1 MKLDLNDDQRLLQE
15 SFIRFMAA
23 ESTPSRVRR
32 AELAGHDAQLWRGL
46 TDLGAIVMRAG
57 EAAGGSGASLLDAA
71 LLMEQAGRHLA
82 SGPLAEAMVAARLL
96 SEIGTPAAA
105 RWLAGAASG
114 EKIVT
119 FALHDAAA
127 QPRQLV
133 PGGAVADAVLVM
145 EGDDLVLIDLPRKPD
160 AVHNLGSLPL
170 AALALTGDN
179 GARTMLARDP
189 VARKLFQTGLEEWKL
204 LTAATLAGISDKAL
218 ELAAA
223 YSHQR
228 IQFGKPIGAYQ
239 GISHPLADL
248 AADTDGAK
256 FLVWRA
262 IAAVAESAPDAAALV
277 SMAYWWAARTSS
289 AVVAQALHT
298 FGGYGLSL
306 EYDIQ
311 LYHRRA
317 KALALTFG
325 DPALELDE
333 AGRRLWCAADIPLP
347 PTCAVGIDF
356 SYGEAAERLAAETRD
371 FFKTHLTPELRARAH
386 HSFEGHDWPLHRAL
400 GAARLLFPDWP
411 EAHGGRGADPYEA
424 VASQQVW
431 DEFDWSINAVAVAS
445 MVGFTIIWFGSD
457 ALKQEVLPRI
467 AAGEMICSL
476 GYSEPGSG
484 SDVFAAKTIA
494 VRDGDH
500 WIINGQ
506 KMWTSGAN
514 LASYVLLL
522 TRTDPAA
529 PKHQGITLFLV
540 PLDAPGVEIT
550 PIFTYP
556 DERTNVTFYTDVRIP
571 DRYRLGEVN
580 GGLEVMSAALKLEQ
594 GGAGF
599 LGPHRRVLERAV
611 AWAKTTPRGAG
622 FAIDDPL
629 VRRTLAR
636 VATKAEVSD
645 VIFRR
650 SLWVK
655 ASQAPDFA
663 YGPMSKLFATE
674 AFLQDATDLLDL
686 TAPDSLLKGREGV
699 GAIESG
705 HRHAA
710 ATTIYGGTSEIQRSL
725 VAERRLSMP
734 RSR

>member
-1 MKLDLNDDQRLLQE
+1 MNLDLNDDQRLLQD
-15 SFIRFMAA
+15 SFTRFLTA
-23 ESTPSRVRR
+23 ESTPARVRR
-32 AELAGHDAQLWRGL
+32 AEPLGHDPALWRGL
-46 TDLGAIVMRAG
+46 AGLGAIAMRAG
-57 EAAGGSGASLLDAA
+57 EEAGGSGASLLDAA
-71 LLMEQAGRHLA
+71 LLLEQAGRHLA
-82 SGPLAEAMVAARLL
+82 SGPLAEAIVAARLL
-96 SEIGTPAAA
+96 SEIGTPAASGWFA
-105 RWLAGAASG
+105 AAASG

-119 FALHDAAA
+119 LALRDAAA

-133 PGGAVADAVLVM
+133 PGGAVADAVLALD
-145 EGDDLVLIDLPRKPD
+145 GDALVLIDLSTKP
-160 AVHNLGSLPL
+160 AALANLGSLPL
-170 AALALTGDN
+170 AALSLTGDA
-179 GARTMLARDP
+179 GERTVLARGS
-189 VARKLFQTGLEEWKL
+189 AAGEIFQAGLEEWKL
-204 LTAATLAGISDKAL
+204 LTAATLAGIADKAL

-223 YSHQR
+223 YSHER
-228 IQFGKPIGAYQ
+228 VQFGKPIGAYQ
-239 GISHPLADL
+239 GISHPLANL
-248 AADTDGAK
+248 AADTDGTK
-256 FLVWRA
+256 LLVWRA
-262 IAAVAESAPDAAALV
+262 IAALAEAAPDAAALV
-277 SMAYWWAARTSS
+277 SMAFWWGAKTSG

-317 KALALTFG
+317 KALALTYG

-333 AGRRLWCAADIPLP
+333 AGRRLWGGAKIPLP
-347 PTCAVGIDF
+347 PAGAIGIDF
-356 SYGEAAERLAAETRD
+356 SYGEAAERLAAETRQ
-371 FFKTHLTPELRARAH
+371 FFEAHLTPELRAHAH
-386 HSFEGHDWPLHRAL
+386 HSFEGHDWTLHRAL

-411 EAHGGRGADPYEA
+411 EDHGGRGADPYEA
-424 VASQQVW
+424 VASQLVW
-431 DEFDWSINAVAVAS
+431 DEFDWTINAVAVAS

-457 ALKQEVLPRI
+457 TLKREVLPRI
-467 AAGEMICSL
+467 AAGEVICSL

-484 SDVFAAKTIA
+484 SDVFAAKTKA
-494 VRDGDH
+494 VQDGDH
-500 WIINGQ
+500 WVINGQ

-540 PLDAPGVEIT
+540 PLDTPGVEIT

-571 DRYRLGEVN
+571 DRYRLGDVN
-580 GGLEVMSAALKLEQ
+580 GGLTVMTAALKLEQ

-622 FAIDDPL
+622 DAIDDPL

-650 SLWVK
+650 SLWAKVTG
-655 ASQAPDFA
+655 APDLA

-699 GAIESG
+699 GMIEAA